1 VLTPKNVSTH
11 YVLPQGWQALQV
23 STGVTNLGPIR
34 EWLTASL
41 GTPISLGNPAKGI
54 VWQPVPRVFSVWLS
68 KSNDVCMLQISA
80 PAPKKP
86 L

>member
-1 VLTPKNVSTH
+1 
-11 YVLPQGWQALQV
+11 VLPQGWQALQV
-23 STGVTNLGPIR
+23 STGATNLGPIR

-41 GTPISLGNPAKGI
+41 GTPINLGDQGI
-54 VWQPVPRVFSVWLS
+54 AWQPVPRAFSVWLS
-68 KSNDVCMLQISA
+68 KSNDVCMHQISA

>member
-11 YVLPQGWQALQV
+11 YVLPKGWQALQV
-23 STGVTNLGPIR
+23 TTGVTNLDPIR

-41 GTPISLGNPAKGI
+41 GTPISLGDPANGI
-54 VWQPVPRVFSVWLS
+54 AWQPVPRAFSVWLS

-80 PAPKKP
+80 PAPKEP